1 MWKGENNSAVSL
13 KGLASV
19 YCTNP
24 SVGQHECGM
33 SLQKLPT
40 HIHPHTHPHPAPSD
54 DSPHLST
61 GDIRR
66 NLSTSQVCG
75 TSELQFPG
83 AVCEEG
89 HSVSS
94 QENRVITGI
103 RGGGGKG
110 CPRATSAPVT
120 LSEPKRANH
129 VQCYHGRKLRNST
142 PHPLNSCPEPGSECL
157 SGRVQS
163 SSCRTAPRS
172 APRAWS
178 FPHIFSCNTCAAA
191 AVQNSRAC

>member
-1 MWKGENNSAVSL
+1 MPTVTVGSPIPNLSQPLQIKGWQNPNTLCPWSSQLLSAFSCTKLLWPLPAAAELQANGGGRGGAARQHRAAAASSHPSFIVCQETNQRDDNKSVWKGENNSAVSL

-75 TSELQFPG
+75 TSEN
-83 AVCEEG
+83 
-89 HSVSS
+89 SV
-94 QENRVITGI
+94 
-103 RGGGGKG
+103 
-110 CPRATSAPVT
+110 
-120 LSEPKRANH
+120 
-129 VQCYHGRKLRNST
+129 
-142 PHPLNSCPEPGSECL
+142 
-157 SGRVQS
+157 
-163 SSCRTAPRS
+163 PRS
-172 APRAWS
+172 RLWRGALS
-178 FPHIFSCNTCAAA
+178 F
-191 AVQNSRAC
+191 

>member
-1 MWKGENNSAVSL
+1 MELL
-13 KGLASV
+13 K
-19 YCTNP
+19 T
-24 SVGQHECGM
+24 
-33 SLQKLPT
+33 
-40 HIHPHTHPHPAPSD
+40 
-54 DSPHLST
+54 
-61 GDIRR
+61 
-66 NLSTSQVCG
+66 
-75 TSELQFPG
+75 QFPG

-163 SSCRTAPRS
+163 SSCRTAPRNAHPELGAS
-172 APRAWS
+172 RTSSPVTPVPLLLSRTHGLVDLDVLLKLAALV
-178 FPHIFSCNTCAAA
+178 FSSLNADKSQLHFYTPTT
-191 AVQNSRAC
+191 QK